1 MKTSKLAKETSAL
14 FNKMAASPPPP
25 PPPSQTRRT
34 TRSSLA
40 RFAYASSSTTSTADS
55 KATATEA
62 ALHDIVLGVADI
74 EDVIPDPPSRKRRR
88 VVKEEEV
95 QGEESES
102 ATGTAAAA
110 PPPPPPPPRT
120 TSKSRTRI
128 KTEHIE
134 TDATSPPSPPK
145 ARKTRKPAR
154 TIRGTSPSSSTTHIE
169 PPTDW
174 LQIYNTVKE
183 MRLHGAARNA
193 AVDTMGCERLFH
205 PDASERDRRFHILI
219 ALMLSSQ
226 TKDTVNA
233 VAMKRLMTELPP
245 HEEGAEGGLCL
256 ENVLAV
262 EPALLN
268 ELIWAVGFHNNKT
281 KYVVPFLSDDG
292 WHTGSDGLRS
302 GRIWQNTENAN
313 VGCPRFIKAAAII
326 LRDKFNSD
334 IPDTIEGLTS
344 LPGVGPKMAYLC
356 LSAAWDRTEGIG
368 VDVHVHR
375 ITNLWGWHKTT
386 QPEATRHALQ
396 SWLPKDKWREINWLL
411 VGFGQT
417 VCLPVGRKCGDC
429 ELGLG
434 GLCKAAERKKVNE
447 GRKMREIKVEVKEE
461 EDGDVVIKTEEVVKE
476 EQVVRDAVVKQRTEQ
491 PEPASEPAVGDEPD
505 AVVSTDAPR
514 RSRRSGLSR

>member
-14 FNKMAASPPPP
+14 LNKMAPRPSSPTSSSTISQQ
-25 PPPSQTRRT
+25 PSQTRRT

-40 RFAYASSSTTSTADS
+40 RFAYTSTSSASATES
-55 KATATEA
+55 KTTAAATATEA
-62 ALHDIVLGVADI
+62 ALHDLVLGVADI
-74 EDVIPDPPSRKRRR
+74 EDVVPNPRSRKRRR
-88 VVKEEEV
+88 VAKTEEQDGHSTPDAAV
-95 QGEESES
+95 
-102 ATGTAAAA
+102 ATAAAA
-110 PPPPPPPPRT
+110 T
-120 TSKSRTRI
+120 TSPARI
-128 KTEHIE
+128 KIDHVETE
-134 TDATSPPSPPK
+134 TTSTIHQTQSPPK
-145 ARKTRKPAR
+145 PRKARKPAR
-154 TIRGTSPSSSTTHIE
+154 VIRGNGTSPSLESPHIE
-169 PPTDW
+169 PPSDW
-174 LQIYNTVKE
+174 LEIYDAVKK
-183 MRLHGAARNA
+183 MRLHGAARDA

-245 HEEGAEGGLCL
+245 HEPSAPAGLNL
-256 ENVLAV
+256 ENILAV
-262 EPALLN
+262 EPVLLN

-281 KYVVPFLSDDG
+281 K
-292 WHTGSDGLRS
+292 
-302 GRIWQNTENAN
+302 
-313 VGCPRFIKAAAII
+313 FIKAAAII
-326 LRDKFNSD
+326 LRDKFDSD

-417 VCLPVGRKCGDC
+417 VCLPVGRKCGNC

-447 GRKMREIKVEVKEE
+447 GRKARQVKVEVKEE
-461 EDGDVVIKTEEVVKE
+461 EEAREVVIKAEEVINE
-476 EQVVRDAVVKQRTEQ
+476 EQVIRDVVVNQGMG
-491 PEPASEPAVGDEPD
+491 EPVPADDEPN
-505 AVVSTDAPR
+505 VVANTDAPR
-514 RSRRSGLSR
+514 RSRRGGSSR

>member
-14 FNKMAASPPPP
+14 FNKMAASSSPPPP
-25 PPPSQTRRT
+25 QTRRT

-40 RFAYASSSTTSTADS
+40 RFAYTSTSTTSATDS
-55 KATATEA
+55 EAIASAIATEA

-74 EDVIPDPPSRKRRR
+74 EDAVPDARSRKRRR
-88 VVKEEEV
+88 VVKEEDEAV
-95 QGEESES
+95 DQSERVPDV
-102 ATGTAAAA
+102 AAAVGTTAAA
-110 PPPPPPPPRT
+110 PPPRT
-120 TSKSRTRI
+120 TAKSRTRI
-128 KTEHIE
+128 KSEHIE
-134 TDATSPPSPPK
+134 TETPPAPPPTPPK

-154 TIRGTSPSSSTTHIE
+154 TIRGTSPSSPSSHVE

-174 LQIYNTVKE
+174 LRIYNTVKE

-245 HEEGAEGGLCL
+245 HEEGAAGGLCL
-256 ENVLAV
+256 ENMLAV

-281 KYVVPFLSDDG
+281 K
-292 WHTGSDGLRS
+292 
-302 GRIWQNTENAN
+302 
-313 VGCPRFIKAAAII
+313 FIKAAAII

-447 GRKMREIKVEVKEE
+447 GRKMREVKVDVKEE
-461 EDGDVVIKTEEVVKE
+461 DDGDVFIKTEEVVKE
-476 EQVVRDAVVKQRTEQ
+476 EQVVRDAIVNQDTGQ

-505 AVVSTDAPR
+505 AVSEIVDLMYNV
-514 RSRRSGLSR
+514 LS

>member
-14 FNKMAASPPPP
+14 FNKMAASSPPPP
-25 PPPSQTRRT
+25 PPQTRRT

-40 RFAYASSSTTSTADS
+40 RFAYASNSTTSEADS

-74 EDVIPDPPSRKRRR
+74 EDAVPDPRSRKRRR

-110 PPPPPPPPRT
+110 APPPPPPPRT

-134 TDATSPPSPPK
+134 TDTTSPPSPPK

-174 LQIYNTVKE
+174 LQIYNSVKE

-281 KYVVPFLSDDG
+281 K
-292 WHTGSDGLRS
+292 
-302 GRIWQNTENAN
+302 
-313 VGCPRFIKAAAII
+313 FIKAAAII

-447 GRKMREIKVEVKEE
+447 GRKMREVKVEVKEE

-476 EQVVRDAVVKQRTEQ
+476 EQVARDAVVNQRTEQ

>member
-14 FNKMAASPPPP
+14 FNKMTAAASSPPPP
-25 PPPSQTRRT
+25 PQTRRT

-40 RFAYASSSTTSTADS
+40 RFAYASNSTTSAADF

-74 EDVIPDPPSRKRRR
+74 EDAVPDSRSRKRRR
-88 VVKEEEV
+88 VFKEEEAQDEQSV
-95 QGEESES
+95 
-102 ATGTAAAA
+102 TDVAAAA
-110 PPPPPPPPRT
+110 PPPRT

-134 TDATSPPSPPK
+134 TETPSPATPPK
-145 ARKTRKPAR
+145 ARKTRKAAR
-154 TIRGTSPSSSTTHIE
+154 TIRGTSPSSSTTHVE

-174 LQIYNTVKE
+174 LEIYNAVKE

-245 HEEGAEGGLCL
+245 HEEGAQGGLCL

-281 KYVVPFLSDDG
+281 K
-292 WHTGSDGLRS
+292 
-302 GRIWQNTENAN
+302 
-313 VGCPRFIKAAAII
+313 FIKAAAII

-447 GRKMREIKVEVKEE
+447 GRRMREVKVEVKEE
-461 EDGDVVIKTEEVVKE
+461 EDEDVVIKTEEVVKE
-476 EQVVRDAVVKQRTEQ
+476 EQVVRDAVVNQETEQ
-491 PEPASEPAVGDEPD
+491 PEPVSEPAVGDEP
-505 AVVSTDAPR
+505 DAPR

>member
-14 FNKMAASPPPP
+14 FNKMAASSPPPP
-25 PPPSQTRRT
+25 PPQTRRT

-40 RFAYASSSTTSTADS
+40 RFAYASSSTTSTGDS

-74 EDVIPDPPSRKRRR
+74 EDAVPDPRSRKRRR

-154 TIRGTSPSSSTTHIE
+154 TIRGTSPSSSATHIE

-174 LQIYNTVKE
+174 LQIYNAVKE

-281 KYVVPFLSDDG
+281 K
-292 WHTGSDGLRS
+292 
-302 GRIWQNTENAN
+302 
-313 VGCPRFIKAAAII
+313 FIKAAAII

-476 EQVVRDAVVKQRTEQ
+476 EQVVRDAVVNQRTEQ

-505 AVVSTDAPR
+505 AVRTTKAAI
-514 RSRRSGLSR
+514 

>member
-14 FNKMAASPPPP
+14 FNKMAAASSPPPP
-25 PPPSQTRRT
+25 QTRRT

-40 RFAYASSSTTSTADS
+40 RFAYASASTNSTTDS
-55 KATATEA
+55 KTIPTASAAATEA
-62 ALHDIVLGVADI
+62 ALHDIVLGVTDI
-74 EDVIPDPPSRKRRR
+74 EDAVPDSRSRKRRR
-88 VVKEEEV
+88 VVKEEEL
-95 QGEESES
+95 QGEESV
-102 ATGTAAAA
+102 TGVAA
-110 PPPPPPPPRT
+110 PPPPRT

-134 TDATSPPSPPK
+134 ASPESPTPPK
-145 ARKTRKPAR
+145 ARKARKPAR
-154 TIRGTSPSSSTTHIE
+154 TIRGTSPSSSSHVE

-281 KYVVPFLSDDG
+281 K
-292 WHTGSDGLRS
+292 
-302 GRIWQNTENAN
+302 
-313 VGCPRFIKAAAII
+313 FIKAAAII

-447 GRKMREIKVEVKEE
+447 GRRMREVKVEVKEE
-461 EDGDVVIKTEEVVKE
+461 EDGDVAIKTEEVVKE
-476 EQVVRDAVVKQRTEQ
+476 EQVVREAVVNQKTEQ
-491 PEPASEPAVGDEPD
+491 PEPASEPAVGDEVD

>member
-1 MKTSKLAKETSAL
+1 MRTSKLSKEASAL
-14 FNKMAASPPPP
+14 FNKMARPSSPPPP
-25 PPPSQTRRT
+25 QQTRRT

-40 RFAYASSSTTSTADS
+40 RFAYNAPSSSTTNAN
-55 KATATEA
+55 TATRSAAAEA
-62 ALHDIVLGVADI
+62 VHDIVLGVTDI
-74 EDVIPDPPSRKRRR
+74 EDAVANTRGRKRRR
-88 VVKEEEV
+88 ETKTEDARDAETA
-95 QGEESES
+95 GGS
-102 ATGTAAAA
+102 ATVKIEHVEAEAATTTQ
-110 PPPPPPPPRT
+110 PPPTKPR
-120 TSKSRTRI
+120 
-128 KTEHIE
+128 
-134 TDATSPPSPPK
+134 K
-145 ARKTRKPAR
+145 ARKPAR
-154 TIRGTSPSSSTTHIE
+154 VIKGTNAAGSHTE
-169 PPTDW
+169 PPSDW
-174 LQIYNTVKE
+174 EPIYDAVKQ

-245 HEEGAEGGLCL
+245 HEPEAPGGLNL

-262 EPALLN
+262 EPAFLN

-281 KYVVPFLSDDG
+281 KY
-292 WHTGSDGLRS
+292 
-302 GRIWQNTENAN
+302 
-313 VGCPRFIKAAAII
+313 IKAAAEI
-326 LRDKFNSD
+326 LRDKFGSD

-386 QPEATRHALQ
+386 QPEATRLALQ

-417 VCLPVGRKCGDC
+417 VCLPVGRKCGEC
-429 ELGLG
+429 ELGLNG
-434 GLCKAAERKKVNE
+434 MCKAAERKKVNE
-447 GRKMREIKVEVKEE
+447 GRRAREVKVEVKEE
-461 EDGDVVIKTEEVVKE
+461 DDGSVVIKKEEVVKE
-476 EQVVRDAVVKQRTEQ
+476 DVVEDRV
-491 PEPASEPAVGDEPD
+491 
-505 AVVSTDAPR
+505 
-514 RSRRSGLSR
+514 

>member
-14 FNKMAASPPPP
+14 FNKMAASSPPP

-40 RFAYASSSTTSTADS
+40 RFAYASNSTTSTGDS

-62 ALHDIVLGVADI
+62 ALHDIILGVADI

-110 PPPPPPPPRT
+110 PPPPPPPRT
-120 TSKSRTRI
+120 TSKSRTRL

-174 LQIYNTVKE
+174 SQIYNTVKE

-281 KYVVPFLSDDG
+281 K
-292 WHTGSDGLRS
+292 
-302 GRIWQNTENAN
+302 
-313 VGCPRFIKAAAII
+313 FIKAAAII

-447 GRKMREIKVEVKEE
+447 GRKMREVKVEVKEE

-476 EQVVRDAVVKQRTEQ
+476 EQVARDAVVNQRTEQ

-505 AVVSTDAPR
+505 AVRTTKAAI
-514 RSRRSGLSR
+514 